1 LRILASTFKQGDLEK
16 ILQAMRSLPYDRL
29 LLIGIPG
36 IEDCQD
42 AKRLKHLEE
51 MAGHDVE
58 FEVADESDFMDI
70 VGQVAGGLSGRINGR
85 QGGRADS
92 VILNI
97 SGGSKLLGDA
107 ALLAAFELGI
117 ETYHVNGRVT
127 RLPVIQGAT
136 ARDRFTRNQARM
148 LEAIGQ
154 GSVTLEHLV
163 AAMAPISRQAVDRV
177 IRELKKENM
186 ISSKG
191 EDGRITLW
199 LTPPGLEILRAVK
212 LTQAG

>member
-1 LRILASTFKQGDLEK
+1 
-16 ILQAMRSLPYDRL
+16 
-29 LLIGIPG
+29 
-36 IEDCQD
+36 
-42 AKRLKHLEE
+42 
-51 MAGHDVE
+51 MAGHRVE
-58 FEVADESDFMDI
+58 FEVADDDGFMDI
-70 VGQVAGGLSGRINGR
+70 VGTVAGGLARRMNRR
-85 QGGRADS
+85 QNDGIDS

-154 GSVTLEHLV
+154 TSVTLEDLV
-163 AAMAPISRQAVDRV
+163 TAMEPISRQAMDRI
-177 IRELKKENM
+177 IRELRKEDL
-186 ISSKG
+186 ISSKA
-191 EDGRITLW
+191 EDGRVILW
-199 LTPPGLEILRAVK
+199 LSPPGLEILRAVK

>member
-1 LRILASTFKQGDLEK
+1 LRLLASTFKQGDLEK

-29 LLIGIPG
+29 LLIGMPG
-36 IEDCQD
+36 IEDCED
-42 AKRLKHLEE
+42 AKRLRHLEG
-51 MAGHDVE
+51 MAGHEVE
-58 FEVADESDFMDI
+58 FEVADEEGFMDL
-70 VGQVAGGLSGRINGR
+70 VGQVAGCLAGRVNGR
-85 QGGRADS
+85 QGAKSDS
-92 VILNI
+92 VVLNI

-107 ALLAAFELGI
+107 ALLAAFELGV
-117 ETYHVNGRVT
+117 EAYHVNGRVT
-127 RLPVIQGAT
+127 RLPIIQGAT

-154 GSVTLEHLV
+154 SSVTLDGLA
-163 AAMAPISRQAVDRV
+163 AAMGPISRQAVDRI
-177 IRELKKENM
+177 IRELKKENL

-191 EDGRITLW
+191 ENGKVTLW

>member
-1 LRILASTFKQGDLEK
+1 MRILASTFRQGDLEK

-29 LLIGIPG
+29 LLIGITG
-36 IEDCQD
+36 IEDCED
-42 AKRLKHLEE
+42 AKRLTHLEE
-51 MAGHDVE
+51 MAGHHVE
-58 FEVADESDFMDI
+58 FEVADDDGFMNI
-70 VGQVAGGLSGRINGR
+70 VGKVAGGLASRMNGR
-85 QGGRADS
+85 HNDGIDS
-92 VILNI
+92 LILNI

-154 GSVTLEHLV
+154 ASVTLEDLV
-163 AAMAPISRQAVDRV
+163 TAMEPISRQAVDRI
-177 IRELKKENM
+177 IRELRKEDLIN
-186 ISSKG
+186 SKA
-191 EDGRITLW
+191 ENGRVILW
-199 LTPPGLEILRAVK
+199 LSPPGLEILRAVK

>member
-1 LRILASTFKQGDLEK
+1 LRILASTFKQGDLDK
-16 ILQAMRSLPYDRL
+16 TLQAMRSLPYDRL
-29 LLIGIPG
+29 LLIGMPG
-36 IEDCQD
+36 IEGCED
-42 AKRLKHLEE
+42 AKRLTHLEE
-51 MAGHDVE
+51 MAGHHVE
-58 FEVADESDFMDI
+58 FEVADEGDFMDI
-70 VGQVAGGLSGRINGR
+70 VGQVAGGLASRMNGR
-85 QGGRADS
+85 QGAGIDS
-92 VILNI
+92 IILNI

-154 GSVTLEHLV
+154 ASVTLEDLV
-163 AAMAPISRQAVDRV
+163 AAMVPMSRQAVDRI
-177 IRELKKENM
+177 IRELKKENL
-186 ISSKG
+186 ISSKA
-191 EDGRITLW
+191 ENGRIILW
-199 LTPPGLEILRAVK
+199 LSSPGLEILRAVK

>member
-1 LRILASTFKQGDLEK
+1 MRLLASTFKQGDLEK

-29 LLIGIPG
+29 LLIGMPG
-36 IEDCQD
+36 IESCED
-42 AKRLKHLEE
+42 AKRLRHLEE

-58 FEVADESDFMDI
+58 FEVADEEGFMDI
-70 VGQVAGGLSGRINGR
+70 VGQVAGGLASRMNGR
-85 QGGRADS
+85 QDARVDS

-154 GSVTLEHLV
+154 GSVTLEHL
-163 AAMAPISRQAVDRV
+163 ASAMGPISRQAVDRI
-177 IRELKKENM
+177 IRELKKEDL

-191 EDGRITLW
+191 ENGRIMLW
-199 LTPPGLEILRAVK
+199 LTPPGLEVLRAVR